1 MSTTNI
7 ILISIL
13 KKSLSNWIL
22 KANTIFTVLDE
33 YKISQGQ
40 KMSKKTESIMWI
52 RGQGV
57 PRIVSC
63 ELMYIKQTN
72 SIPTGQDRSLTAIS
86 NPLLLLHAKQVSMQ
100 PLFFPL

>member
-33 YKISQGQ
+33 YKINQGQ

-52 RGQGV
+52 RG
-57 PRIVSC
+57 
-63 ELMYIKQTN
+63 
-72 SIPTGQDRSLTAIS
+72 
-86 NPLLLLHAKQVSMQ
+86 
-100 PLFFPL
+100 